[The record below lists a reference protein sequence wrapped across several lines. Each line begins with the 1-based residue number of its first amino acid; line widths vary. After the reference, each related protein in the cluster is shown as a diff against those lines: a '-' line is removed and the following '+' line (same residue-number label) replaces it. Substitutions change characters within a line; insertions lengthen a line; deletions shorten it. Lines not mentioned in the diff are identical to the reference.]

1 MAVRATDLT
10 RRFESVVAVSGIDLE
25 VASGTI
31 LGIIGPSGSG
41 KTTTI
46 RMITGSLAPSAG
58 EVLVLGVA
66 PARFDRRI
74 RERIGYMPQSFILYP
89 DLTVKENV
97 DFVAS
102 LFGVLL
108 FRRRRR
114 TRQVLELLDLWSA
127 RGRRAGK
134 LSGGMQRRLEL
145 ACALVHEP
153 ELLILDEPTAGVDP
167 MLRRTIWDE
176 LHRLRDSGVTAL
188 VTTQYVTEAEECD
201 AVALIADGA
210 VLALGTP
217 EELRRRAFGGEVI
230 EVETKATF
238 DASSLAANSQVE
250 RVQQTGLREFRV
262 VVEDAGSATP
272 EIVEAVTAA
281 GGEIDSV
288 REYRRSFEEV
298 FTRLVEHG
306 AESADSGPSAQE
318 VRDIAVRKASHE
330 SPADSQPEADP
341 LPAPDPAPEPH
352 TAPDSLAPAEPIA
365 PLDSGSEPAADIEAL
380 DGPR

>member
-10 RRFESVVAVSGIDLE
+10 RRFDEVVAVSGIDLE
-25 VASGTI
+25 VPRGTI

-46 RMITGSLAPSAG
+46 RMITGSLSPSGG
-58 EVLVLGVA
+58 EVLVLGEP
-66 PARFDRRI
+66 PARFDRRT
-74 RERIGYMPQSFILYP
+74 RERLGYMPQSFILYP

-167 MLRRTIWDE
+167 LLRRTIWDE
-176 LHRLRDSGVTAL
+176 LHRLRDGGVTAL

-201 AVALIADGA
+201 MVALIADGA
-210 VLALGTP
+210 MLAIGTP
-217 EELRRRAFGGEVI
+217 EELRRRALGGEVI
-230 EVETKATF
+230 ELETKATF
-238 DASSLAANSQVE
+238 DASSLTANP
-250 RVQQTGLREFRV
+250 RVRRIQQTGLREFRV
-262 VVEDAGSATP
+262 VVDDAGAATP
-272 EIVEAVTAA
+272 EIVEAVDAA
-281 GGEIDSV
+281 GGEVASV
-288 REYRRSFEEV
+288 REYRPNFEEV
-298 FTRLVEHG
+298 FTRLIEG
-306 AESADSGPSAQE
+306 GGESTTDGPSAPSAPLAAE
-318 VRDIAVRKASHE
+318 TVPPTETR
-330 SPADSQPEADP
+330 PAAPEAP
-341 LPAPDPAPEPH
+341 MAAETEAP
-352 TAPDSLAPAEPIA
+352 
-365 PLDSGSEPAADIEAL
+365 

>member
-1 MAVRATDLT
+1 MAVQATDLT
-10 RRFESVVAVSGIDLE
+10 RRFEDVVAVSGINME
-25 VASGTI
+25 VPSGTI

-58 EVLVLGVA
+58 EVLVLGV
-66 PARFDRRI
+66 PPSRFDRRT

-114 TRQVLELLDLWSA
+114 THQVLELLDLWSV

-153 ELLILDEPTAGVDP
+153 ALLILDEPTAGVDP
-167 MLRRTIWDE
+167 LLRRTIWDE
-176 LHRLRDSGVTAL
+176 LHRLRDRGVTAL

-201 AVALIADGA
+201 SVALIAEGSVIA
-210 VLALGTP
+210 MGTP
-217 EELRRRAFGGEVI
+217 QELRRRALGGEVI
-230 EVETKATF
+230 ELETKDTF
-238 DASSLAANSQVE
+238 DGGLLAANPHVE
-250 RVQQTGLREFRV
+250 RIEQTGLRAFRV
-262 VVEDAGSATP
+262 VVDDAGAATP
-272 EIVEAVTAA
+272 DIVEAVEAA
-281 GGEIDSV
+281 GGEVDSV
-288 REYRRSFEEV
+288 REYRPNFEEV
-298 FTRLVEHG
+298 FTTLVERG
-306 AESADSGPSAQE
+306 SGPLADGVPGTGSRTE
-318 VRDIAVRKASHE
+318 V
-330 SPADSQPEADP
+330 P
-341 LPAPDPAPEPH
+341 
-352 TAPDSLAPAEPIA
+352 
-365 PLDSGSEPAADIEAL
+365 
-380 DGPR
+380 DGPH

>member
-1 MAVRATDLT
+1 LAVRATDLT
-10 RRFESVVAVSGIDLE
+10 RRFENVVAVSGIDLD
-25 VASGTI
+25 VPSGTI

-58 EVLVLGVA
+58 EVLVLGMP
-66 PARFDRRI
+66 PANFDPRT

-89 DLTVKENV
+89 DLTVRENV

-153 ELLILDEPTAGVDP
+153 ALLILDEPTAGVDP
-167 MLRRTIWDE
+167 LLRRTIWDE
-176 LHRLRDSGVTAL
+176 LHRLRDRGVTAL

-201 AVALIADGA
+201 SVALIAYGV
-210 VLALGTP
+210 VLAIGTP
-217 EELRRRAFGGEVI
+217 EELRRRALGGEII
-230 EVETKATF
+230 ELETKATF
-238 DASSLAANSQVE
+238 DASQLSENGRVK

-262 VVEDAGSATP
+262 VVDDAGAATP
-272 EIVEAVTAA
+272 EIVEAVEAA
-281 GGEIDSV
+281 GGEVDSV
-288 REYRRSFEEV
+288 REYRPNFEEV
-298 FTRLVEHG
+298 FTRLIDAGG
-306 AESADSGPSAQE
+306 APHPGEPDGQ
-318 VRDIAVRKASHE
+318 
-330 SPADSQPEADP
+330 SPPDGDT
-341 LPAPDPAPEPH
+341 LPANETEAP
-352 TAPDSLAPAEPIA
+352 
-365 PLDSGSEPAADIEAL
+365 